1 MMSISA
7 FKTTAADAGHE
18 HSHAQNR
25 FAVIPTPV
33 RLDADPNYAGR
44 GVTIA
49 FLDSGFYP
57 HPDLTE
63 TPGRIKA
70 FFDIT
75 GEESTLGAPPQVWH
89 WHGTQTTVAAAG
101 DGRLS
106 DGLYRGV
113 AHEAS
118 LVLVKVSE
126 RGRITEESIVRG
138 IEWVV
143 GNRERL
149 HIRVLNISLGGDEDV
164 PCSQSIIDQAAE
176 RAVVAGIVVVV
187 AAGNSGDGERP
198 HSIPPANSPSV
209 ITVGGYDDNNEP
221 GASSIGLYHSN
232 FGPTADGTLK
242 PEIVGPAMW
251 VAAPILPGTETYRS
265 AECLSQLAAAPD
277 YQLRGLLRQ
286 LWREAGLPESILDEE
301 MGRAREIVESRLRQN
316 KIISAH
322 YQHVD
327 GTSFAAPI
335 VSSVVAQMLEANPSL
350 TPAAVKNILIS
361 TADRIT
367 GAPFARQGYGVL
379 NARRAV
385 AEALREQHALDGG
398 AYGPPRV
405 CRDGI
410 LFSFHDDAAREVGL
424 AGDFNGWNP
433 SQARLVKSEDGVW
446 RASVAGLL
454 PGRYRYK
461 LVVDGARWVDDPANG
476 LKEPDEF
483 GGFNS
488 VLNVV

>member
-1 MMSISA
+1 MSAIDR
-7 FKTTAADAGHE
+7 AAEA
-18 HSHAQNR
+18 A
-25 FAVIPTPV
+25 
-33 RLDADPNYAGR
+33 
-44 GVTIA
+44 
-49 FLDSGFYP
+49 
-57 HPDLTE
+57 
-63 TPGRIKA
+63 
-70 FFDIT
+70 
-75 GEESTLGAPPQVWH
+75 
-89 WHGTQTTVAAAG
+89 VAA
-101 DGRLS
+101 
-106 DGLYRGV
+106 GL
-113 AHEAS
+113 
-118 LVLVKVSE
+118 
-126 RGRITEESIVRG
+126 
-138 IEWVV
+138 
-143 GNRERL
+143 
-149 HIRVLNISLGGDEDV
+149 
-164 PCSQSIIDQAAE
+164 
-176 RAVVAGIVVVV
+176 VVV
-187 AAGNSGDGERP
+187 ASAGNSGCGERP

-221 GASSIGLYHSN
+221 GAGGLGLYHSN

-251 VAAPILPGTETYRS
+251 VAAPILPGTELYRS

-277 YQLRGLLRQ
+277 YQLRDLLRH
-286 LWREAGLPESILDEE
+286 LWRESGLPESILDEE
-301 MGRAREIVESRLRQN
+301 TGRAREIIESRLRQD

-327 GTSFAAPI
+327 GTSFAAPV
-335 VSSVVAQMLEANPSL
+335 VSSVVAQMIEANPNL

-367 GAPFARQGYGVL
+367 GAPLARQGYGVL

-385 AEALREQHALDGG
+385 AEALREQHTLDGG

-405 CRDGI
+405 CQDGI
-410 LFSFHDDAAREVGL
+410 LFSFHDDAAREVEL

-433 SQARLVKSEDGVW
+433 SGARLVKSSDGVW

>member
-1 MMSISA
+1 MSNGAS
-7 FKTTAADAGHE
+7 KTTDAGHE

-33 RLDADPNYAGR
+33 RLDADAGYAGR

-63 TPGRIKA
+63 PHNRIKA
-70 FFDIT
+70 FFDIM
-75 GEESTLGAPPQVWH
+75 GEEPTLGATPQPWH

-101 DGRLS
+101 CGLLS
-106 DGLYRGV
+106 DGVYRGV

-126 RGRITEESIVRG
+126 RGHITEDAIVRG

-143 GNRERL
+143 ENRERL
-149 HIRVLNISLGGDEDV
+149 RIRVLNISLGGDEDV
-164 PCSQSIIDQAAE
+164 PCSRSVIDQAAE
-176 RAVVAGIVVVV
+176 RAVAAGIVVVV
-187 AAGNSGDGERP
+187 AAGNSGYGERP

-209 ITVGGYDDNNEP
+209 ITVGGYDDNNSLES
-221 GASSIGLYHSN
+221 GSLGLYHSN
-232 FGPTADGTLK
+232 YGPTADGTLK

-251 VAAPILPGTETYRS
+251 VAAPILPETELYRT
-265 AECLSQLAAAPD
+265 AEALSQLASAPD
-277 YQLRGLLRQ
+277 YSLRELLRQ
-286 LWREAGLPESILDEE
+286 LWREADLPESILDEDVAA
-301 MGRAREIVESRLRQN
+301 AREIIESRLRRD
-316 KIISAH
+316 KIVAAH

-335 VSSVVAQMLEANPSL
+335 VSSVVAQMLEANTSL
-350 TPAAVKNILIS
+350 TPAAVKHVLIS
-361 TADRIT
+361 TADRIA
-367 GAPFARQGYGVL
+367 GAPLARQGYGVL

-385 AEALREQHALDGG
+385 AESLCEQHTLDGA

-405 CRDGI
+405 CREGV
-410 LFSFHDDAAREVGL
+410 LFSFHDDSAREVAL
-424 AGDFNGWNP
+424 AGDFNGWKP
-433 SQARLVKSEDGVW
+433 SRTRLVKGSDGVW
-446 RASVAGLL
+446 LASVEGLL

-461 LVVDGARWVDDPANG
+461 LVVDGARWTDDPANG